1 MHGSSSKI
9 GLLIAD
15 QHAVLVPS
23 RQIYLVLLTA
33 RHNKRNHRLKQIW

>member
-9 GLLIAD
+9 GLLTAD

-23 RQIYLVLLTA
+23 RQFYSVLLTA
-33 RHNKRNHRLKQIW
+33 RHNKSNHRLK